1 MAHTEE
7 TLKVDLALLKELSNK
22 RTANE
27 ASKKIVAIIGSLHD
41 RQEFAHYHYHTFK
54 KIISKVDT
62 DLAKLEMALHLSDDN
77 IRKKFAIK
85 ASISACIQSI
95 HITHDILA
103 YLITTILNLDLSEN
117 KITFYNVKEKLNNY
131 KNLKK
136 LLVDFSSHD
145 DYKYLT
151 SYVNHTKHRF
161 HVEPKVTYHFTGN
174 KHYSAQFERFSFKN
188 KEYSE
193 QDVDKFINREYNREA
208 KLIIMIEN
216 ELISILES
224 NEIVQ

>member
-1 MAHTEE
+1 MANHEE
-7 TLKVDLALLKELSNK
+7 NLKVNLALLKELANK
-22 RTANE
+22 KTAIE
-27 ASKKIVAIIGSLHD
+27 ASKKIESIIESLHD
-41 RQEFAHYHYHTFK
+41 RQEFAHYHYHAFK
-54 KIISKVDT
+54 NMMSKVNT
-62 DLAKLEMALHLSDDN
+62 DLAKIEMAFSMNDDDRRN
-77 IRKKFAIK
+77 KIAIK
-85 ASISACIQSI
+85 ANISACIQSI